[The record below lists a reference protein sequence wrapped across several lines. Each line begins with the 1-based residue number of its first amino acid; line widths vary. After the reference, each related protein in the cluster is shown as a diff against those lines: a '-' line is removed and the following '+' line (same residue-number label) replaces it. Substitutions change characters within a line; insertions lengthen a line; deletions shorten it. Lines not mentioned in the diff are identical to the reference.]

1 MASDKAEVS
10 SESENDEYLP
20 HESLTKHKTTHKR
33 KRQIVDSSE
42 DEEDDDTKHNDNKPL
57 RRKKRR
63 KLTQPQTNNENTS
76 IPNTMNKQKQNEI
89 KENVEEERH
98 ESHGKK
104 EEEEESYFCAAIDEE
119 EMIQMADMIEEKYHQ
134 NNTQCQEPKCNS
146 VTICPMYLKH
156 FKIHVCRECKWKP
169 KYKCLSK
176 TNAKKQY
183 LLSEGDINSLHC
195 WVKDIKQSN
204 KSSHNSTQWMPKY
217 MKLYLIYQLEELSLE
232 RYGSKE
238 GLEAERNRRE
248 VNRMQRAISN
258 ARKKRKK
265 KFECL
270 DDIEIDKKVVEEHEA
285 NSHTHTF
292 GDAQCIDEENDEW
305 SKKCTECG
313 YVETWEEF

>member
-10 SESENDEYLP
+10 SQSENDEYVP

-63 KLTQPQTNNENTS
+63 KLAQPQTNNENTS
-76 IPNTMNKQKQNEI
+76 IPNTMNKQKHHEI
-89 KENVEEERH
+89 NDNTEEERQ
-98 ESHGKK
+98 ESHGK
-104 EEEEESYFCAAIDEE
+104 EDEESYFCAAIDEE

-195 WVKDIKQSN
+195 WIKDIKQSN

-305 SKKCTECG
+305 
-313 YVETWEEF
+313 